1 MLAQRDPYARGRRQV
16 NIHIFTSLPTE
27 EPRMSDTL
35 PHDVDP
41 AETREWLES
50 IDSVLK
56 AYGPE
61 RAHFLL
67 EQLIDHTRRSGA
79 YLPFKPNTAYLNTIS
94 SGQQPDYPGNREL
107 ERRIEAYIR
116 WNAMAMVVQANRISS
131 EYGGHISTY
140 ASAATLYEV
149 GFNHFWRAPTDT
161 HPGDMV
167 FVQGHASPG
176 IYARAFL
183 EGRLTED
190 QLRHFRQEVAG
201 DGLSSYPHPW
211 LMPEFW
217 QFPTVS
223 MGLGPMQAIF
233 QARFQRYLEH
243 RGLIPASDRKIWAF
257 LGDGEMDEPESMGAL
272 TMPVREKLDNLVF
285 VINCNLQ
292 RLDGPVRGNG
302 KIIQELEAAF
312 LGAGWN
318 VIKVVWGSRWDPLLA
333 KDNQGLLRRVMEEC
347 VDGEYQN
354 FKAKGGAYTRENFF
368 GKFAELKAMVANMSD
383 EEIWRLNRGGHDP
396 RKVYAAYAAA
406 SQHKGQ
412 PTVILAKTVKGFGM
426 GKSGEGQMVAHQQK
440 KLSDDDLLAFRDRF
454 NIPVSDEEISRLPFR
469 KPADDGEEIRY
480 LKAKRISLGG
490 YLPARRHNAT
500 PLVVPPLELFKPL
513 LEGSEGREISTTMAF
528 VRILTALLKDKQIGK
543 HIVPIVPDEAR
554 TFGMEGLFRQVGIY
568 SSVGQLYTPQDADQ
582 LMSYREDKKG
592 QILEEGINEAG
603 AMCSWIAAGTSYANN
618 GINMVPFYIFY
629 SMFGFQRVGDFIWA
643 AGDMQTRG
651 FLLGATAGRTTLAGE
666 GLQHQDGHSQLLSTM
681 VPNCRSYDPTYG
693 YELAVIIQDGLRR
706 MYAEGES
713 VFYYVTVM
721 NENYAMPALPAGA
734 EQGILKGMY
743 SLAKHPASK
752 ASSAL
757 KATLIGSGTILRE
770 VIAAAEQLASEYDVH
785 CEVLSA
791 PSFSELRRDALD
803 CERWNLLHP
812 GEAVRQPYVAELL
825 AGCDGPFIAASDY
838 VRNVPEQI
846 RQWVPG
852 RYLVLG
858 TDGYGRSDAREAL
871 RRHFE
876 VDRRFVVLATLRALA
891 DEGSLPLA
899 VVEQAI
905 VKLGIDVNKPNP
917 LNS

>member
-1 MLAQRDPYARGRRQV
+1 MADTQHQDFDPG
-16 NIHIFTSLPTE
+16 
-27 EPRMSDTL
+27 
-35 PHDVDP
+35 
-41 AETREWLES
+41 ETREWLES

-56 AYGPE
+56 THGPE

-79 YLPFKPNTAYLNTIS
+79 YLPFKPNTAYLNSIS
-94 SGQQPDYPGNREL
+94 TGQQPDYPGNREL

-131 EYGGHISTY
+131 EYGGHIATY

-149 GFNHFWRAPTDT
+149 GFNHFWRAKTDS

-176 IYARAFL
+176 IYARAYL

-211 LMPEFW
+211 LMPDFW

-243 RGLIPASDRKIWAF
+243 RGIVPPSDRKIWAF

-318 VIKVVWGSRWDPLLA
+318 VVKVLWGSRWDPLLA
-333 KDNQGLLRRVMEEC
+333 KDGQGLLRRVMEEC

-368 GKFAELKAMVANMSD
+368 GKYPELKAMVANMSD
-383 EEIWRLNRGGHDP
+383 EEIWRLNRGGHDA

-406 SQHKGQ
+406 SAHRGQ

-426 GKSGEGQMVAHQQK
+426 GKAGEGQMVTHQQK
-440 KLSDDDLLAFRDRF
+440 KLSDDDLRAFRDRF
-454 NIPVSDEEISRLPFR
+454 NIPVSDEEIARLPFS
-469 KPADDGEEIRY
+469 KPAEDSAELDY
-480 LKAKRISLGG
+480 LRSRRKALGG
-490 YLPARRHNAT
+490 FLPARRREA
-500 PLVVPPLELFKPL
+500 PPLAIPALDAFKPL
-513 LEGSEGREISTTMAF
+513 LESSEGREISTTMAF
-528 VRILTALLKDKQIGK
+528 VRMLTTLLKDKQVGK

-568 SSVGQLYTPQDADQ
+568 SSVGQLYVPQDADQ

-603 AMCSWIAAGTSYANN
+603 ALCSWMAAGSAYSNH
-618 GINMVPFYIFY
+618 GVHMVPFYIFY

-643 AGDMQTRG
+643 AGDLQTRG
-651 FLLGATAGRTTLAGE
+651 FLMGATAGRTTLAGE
-666 GLQHQDGHSQLLSTM
+666 GLQHQDGHSQLLATM
-681 VPNCRSYDPTYG
+681 VPNCRAYDPAYA
-693 YELAVIIQDGLRR
+693 YELAVIVQDGLRR
-706 MYAEGES
+706 MYAEGENI
-713 VFYYVTVM
+713 FYYVTVM
-721 NENYAMPALPAGA
+721 NENYAMPAMPAGA
-734 EQGILKGMY
+734 EEGILKGIY
-743 SLAKHPASK
+743 ALPPAAVAKVDAKTPR
-752 ASSAL
+752 
-757 KATLIGSGTILRE
+757 ATLIGSGTILRE
-770 VIAAAEQLASEYDVH
+770 VIAAAEMLERDHGVR
-785 CEVLSA
+785 CEVMSA
-791 PSFSELRRDALD
+791 TSFSELRRDALD
-803 CERWNLLHP
+803 CERWNLLNP
-812 GEAVRQPYVAELL
+812 TEAPRVPFVSRALTGRE
-825 AGCDGPFIAASDY
+825 GPFIAATDY

-852 RYLVLG
+852 RFEVLG
-858 TDGYGRSDAREAL
+858 TDGYGRSDARAAL
-871 RRHFE
+871 RHHFE
-876 VDRRFVVLATLRALA
+876 VDRRFIVLATLRALVA
-891 DEGSLPLA
+891 EGRMPASRLEG
-899 VVEQAI
+899 VVAA
-905 VKLGIDVNKPNP
+905 LGIDPDKPNP
-917 LNS
+917 LNA